1 MNNAR
6 NPSHWT
12 PSLTKPMRCHYLIL
26 KGLSKTQSSICK
38 VVWRYICEL
47 RTLNIYCWLLR
58 AGEKRTKWWPDHQYK
73 QSCNAEKQLP
83 SLLLSAVVFS
93 VLNTRK
99 LLSCFRITLRFIVT
113 KNPWPANFASLNIQ
127 YLNSHS
133 HWFVMNGPEIEWGTH
148 TLHNWGEGKRI
159 INGRITVIA

>member
-113 KNPWPANFASLNIQ
+113 KNPWPANFPVWIFSIWILI
-127 YLNSHS
+127 
-133 HWFVMNGPEIEWGTH
+133 H
-148 TLHNWGEGKRI
+148 TDLSWMDQKLSGVRTRSITG
-159 INGRITVIA
+159 GRGREL